1 MKKSL
6 LTRTFLVLSGLV
18 AAGIGGALL
27 FVPVEFHASSG
38 IILEND
44 VNLLS
49 EMRAPG
55 GFMFAVGI
63 LIMLGA
69 WINNM
74 AAASLVMS
82 CLLFLSYGFSRLL
95 GMVFDGIPNETL
107 LTATAFEFGIGLLG
121 LFILVRS
128 RGNQPATYAGNSK
141 IKPSS
146 VAAV

>member
-95 GMVFDGIPNETL
+95 GGADAAPDFLSGQRRPAHNFRNPFACRIWR
-107 LTATAFEFGIGLLG
+107 G
-121 LFILVRS
+121 VR
-128 RGNQPATYAGNSK
+128 RDNLCNQ
-141 IKPSS
+141 
-146 VAAV
+146 